1 MLGMSGSAGI
11 ASIYDAKTI
20 DLRDSIA
27 GLVNQVR
34 VAVFAALDQELSRDE
49 DLAALEV
56 TTAQLVVIAYV
67 LKRNVNAACTL
78 CEELDYDR
86 GAMSRMIDRLEG
98 KGLIRRVPLA
108 HTRRGFALEVTP
120 AGRSAFPKMEAC
132 ALRVI
137 NRMLRGVSKTQV
149 REAEKVLR
157 QMLANAGKDE

>member
-86 GAMSRMIDRLEG
+86 GAMSRMIDRLE
-98 KGLIRRVPLA
+98 IRRVPLA